1 MKHLFHLLP
10 ALLLLQVTAA
20 GQTADYELYKQSP
33 DSCAP
38 SVTLYRDGTFF
49 AEGGC
54 GRAAERSVGRWQ
66 QVQDTVFFLP
76 QPPEKIKVVRS
87 LTAFFTPGDTL
98 DVLILASCGK
108 NVSGSARMFW
118 KRRDGGLDTV
128 QASLPGTAGIV
139 HPPAEGHLLL
149 SMMDQY
155 IEVPGGFANN
165 FIMRLN
171 IPAQWASAHEWCRMD
186 RFYLLKKDGRL
197 VTPDAMAA
205 VYEQQA
211 HQ

>member
-1 MKHLFHLLP
+1 MKHSFFLLP
-10 ALLLLQVTAA
+10 ALLLSVTAA

-33 DSCAP
+33 DSCAA
-38 SVTLYRDGTFF
+38 SVMLYRDGTFF

-76 QPPEKIKVVRS
+76 QPPENIKVVQS

-98 DVLILASCGK
+98 NLTILASCGK
-108 NVSGSARMFW
+108 NISDSARMFW
-118 KRRDGGLDTV
+118 KRTDGGIDPVLI
-128 QASLPGTAGIV
+128 SPPGTARII
-139 HPPAEGHLLL
+139 HPPSEGHLLL

-165 FIMRLN
+165 FILKLN
-171 IPAQWASAHEWCRMD
+171 IPAQWASAHAWCRMG
-186 RFYLLKKDGRL
+186 RFYLLKKDGKL
-197 VTPDAMAA
+197 VTPDAIAA
-205 VYEQQA
+205 AYEQHA

>member
-1 MKHLFHLLP
+1 MKHIFHLLP

-54 GRAAERSVGRWQ
+54 GRVAERSVGQWQ

-98 DVLILASCGK
+98 NVTIIASCGK
-108 NVSGSARMFW
+108 NISNSAQMYW
-118 KRRDGGLDTV
+118 KWPDGGLDPMLLSP
-128 QASLPGTAGIV
+128 QGMAQIIN
-139 HPPAEGHLLL
+139 PPAEGYLLL

-197 VTPDAMAA
+197 VTPDALAA